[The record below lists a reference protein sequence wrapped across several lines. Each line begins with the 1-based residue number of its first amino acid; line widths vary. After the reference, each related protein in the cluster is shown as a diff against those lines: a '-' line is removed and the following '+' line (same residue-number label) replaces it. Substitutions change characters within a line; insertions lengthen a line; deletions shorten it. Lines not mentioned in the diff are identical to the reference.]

1 MLNRDVAV
9 AVGLF
14 ELLGL
19 VKNGIEPLAEIDVI
33 GGRTKAWLSED
44 PGLNLLT
51 EGAHIYA
58 GLFQN
63 AAGQAL
69 LA

>member
-19 VKNGIEPLAEIDVI
+19 VKNGIESLAEIDVI
-33 GGRTKAWLSED
+33 GGCTKAWLSEYPD
-44 PGLNLLT
+44 FNLLA
-51 EGAHIYA
+51 EGAHIHA
-58 GLFQN
+58 GLFQD